1 VNDSNDNWW
10 PEPPKDAEPQ
20 EVADA
25 TPETSRRRVSRAA
38 SSQKAKIAGAL
49 LVGGVAGA
57 AILGPLSTLAASP
70 APTESSAPTSG
81 TGGTG
86 GSSGTTTPTDG
97 DQDQD
102 GHGKGGPGGHNEA
115 VSDTSVVAKAIGI
128 SEADLLTAL
137 QGGQTVAQVAAAH
150 NVALQVVI
158 DALVADGQAELDAA
172 VKAGTITQAQADAE
186 KTELTQRA
194 TDQANGSFKGGGHG
208 KGGLGGPGGHNEA
221 VSDTSVVA
229 KAIGISEADLLTAL
243 NGGQTVAQVASA
255 HNVALQVVI
264 DALVA
269 DGQAELD
276 AAVKAGTITQAQANA
291 EKTELIQRATDQAN
305 GNFQGGGHGKGGLGG
320 HNEAVSDT
328 SVVAKAVGIS
338 EADLLT
344 ALQGGQTVAQV
355 AAAHN
360 VALQVVIDALVA
372 DGQTELD
379 AAVKAGTI
387 TQAQADAE
395 KTELTQRATDQANGN
410 FQGGGRH

>member
-38 SSQKAKIAGAL
+38 GSQKAKIAGAL

-158 DALVADGQAELDAA
+158 DALVADGQ
-172 VKAGTITQAQADAE
+172 
-186 KTELTQRA
+186 
-194 TDQANGSFKGGGHG
+194 
-208 KGGLGGPGGHNEA
+208 
-221 VSDTSVVA
+221 
-229 KAIGISEADLLTAL
+229 
-243 NGGQTVAQVASA
+243 
-255 HNVALQVVI
+255 
-264 DALVA
+264 
-269 DGQAELD
+269 
-276 AAVKAGTITQAQANA
+276 
-291 EKTELIQRATDQAN
+291 
-305 GNFQGGGHGKGGLGG
+305 
-320 HNEAVSDT
+320 
-328 SVVAKAVGIS
+328 
-338 EADLLT
+338 
-344 ALQGGQTVAQV
+344 
-355 AAAHN
+355 
-360 VALQVVIDALVA
+360 
-372 DGQTELD
+372 TELD